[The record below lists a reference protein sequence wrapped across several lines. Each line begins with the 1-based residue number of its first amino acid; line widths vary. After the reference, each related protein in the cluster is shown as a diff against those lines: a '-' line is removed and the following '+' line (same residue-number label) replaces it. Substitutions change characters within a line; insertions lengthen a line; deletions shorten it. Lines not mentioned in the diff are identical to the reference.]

1 MKIEEILSEW
11 ESDAQIDK
19 TELADES
26 LKIPKLHHK
35 YYQILVNEKL
45 TLKYHEIEY
54 KKLRL
59 QKHEFYTQGPSELS
73 KSKGWQMPA
82 KGLILKSDIP
92 MYMDGDDDLSKLI
105 LKIDL
110 QKEKIEL
117 LVSIIK
123 TVMNRNFEIK
133 SAIDFIKFSMGA

>member
-1 MKIEEILSEW
+1 MKVEEILSEW

-35 YYQILVNEKL
+35 YYQILVNEKM
-45 TLKYHEIEY
+45 TLKYYDIEY

-73 KSKGWQMPA
+73 KEKGWKLPP
-82 KGLILKSDIP
+82 KGLILKADIP
-92 MYMDGDDDLSKLI
+92 MYMDGDEDLSKI
-105 LKIDL
+105 MFKIDL
-110 QKEKIEL
+110 QKEKIDL